1 MGLLKGSMTIRRYEI
16 LDEEPPDDFL
26 ERYTDVLSD
35 KAFNGTLNVAHESEY
50 KGWTLIRN
58 FLETDFSDSSKWY
71 FEGYI
76 FANFRIDKKKVPAK
90 LFRAKVQQEMDLWKE
105 EQIQDKVPGKVR
117 AEIKERISIELLVK
131 ILPTIKTVEWCWNI
145 VDGYVLFYSTSN
157 SVNDAF
163 LVYFYET
170 FGIALHPSNPLY
182 LLEDEEEQQKIQGCE
197 LTNLSY
203 SKKLKYAEEE

>member
-1 MGLLKGSMTIRRYEI
+1 MGLLKGSMTVRRYEI

-26 ERYTDVLSD
+26 ERYTDVFSD
-35 KAFNGTLNVAHESEY
+35 KAFNGSLNVAHESEY

-90 LFRAKVQQEMDLWKE
+90 LFRAKVQQEMDIWKE

-131 ILPTIKTVEWCWNI
+131 TLPTIKTVEWCWNI

-163 LVYFYET
+163 
-170 FGIALHPSNPLY
+170 FGLFLRNFWNRITSF
-182 LLEDEEEQQKIQGCE
+182 Q
-197 LTNLSY
+197 S
-203 SKKLKYAEEE
+203 SVSSRR